1 MKKLN
6 QILTWIAAGILP
18 LLALVVLYNVI
29 ARALLN
35 KAPSWPFEVSIFL
48 FGIMCL
54 LAGGQVLRDNE
65 HVAVDIVPRMVPP
78 RTRQVLFI
86 ISMALIIVVCVV
98 VIINGSQVAY
108 DATVIRERS
117 IFQTTFNPEIWWFRW
132 MIPLGALLIGI
143 EALRLLIRA
152 RNIDAVP
159 NFEDPILADSEISNI
174 PDMSGNDV
182 ALDKQGEQQ

>member
-6 QILTWIAAGILP
+6 LTLTWIAGAILP
-18 LLALVVLYNVI
+18 ILALVVLYNVI
-29 ARALLN
+29 ARALFN

-78 RTRQVLFI
+78 RARQVLFI
-86 ISMALIIVVCVV
+86 ISMALIFIVCVV

-132 MIPLGALLIGI
+132 MIPLGAFLIGI
-143 EALRLLIRA
+143 EALRLLIQA
-152 RNIDAVP
+152 RNIDGVP
-159 NFEDPILADSEISNI
+159 NFEDPILAESEISSFSDSDEQDIAEN
-174 PDMSGNDV
+174 
-182 ALDKQGEQQ
+182 KQGEQQ